1 MSFIEFNGDRTD
13 NHFLFLE
20 AGLTFDGVTRNRSF
34 QKIDGQDGEV
44 GTGDGTLNNISRSY
58 PFRLRLPKGIK
69 IEDEVTVI
77 SNWLSEDADWHDFIF
92 GGDPNYVYRAMYVG
106 EYDIQRIVS
115 CYGKCV
121 LNFKLKPYKF
131 LKSGLVEQTLST
143 SITNPTKRMARPKI
157 IIKGA
162 GNIVLRI
169 GSSTYSLKDV
179 DGGIIIDVLY
189 DQVKSLDGQRP
200 QWNKITTY
208 PLPGINPGL
217 NNVLTTGSVTEMK
230 IVPRWEVIV

>member
-1 MSFIEFNGDRTD
+1 
-13 NHFLFLE
+13 
-20 AGLTFDGVTRNRSF
+20 
-34 QKIDGQDGEV
+34 
-44 GTGDGTLNNISRSY
+44 
-58 PFRLRLPKGIK
+58 
-69 IEDEVTVI
+69 
-77 SNWLSEDADWHDFIF
+77 
-92 GGDPNYVYRAMYVG
+92 
-106 EYDIQRIVS
+106 
-115 CYGKCV
+115 
-121 LNFKLKPYKF
+121 
-131 LKSGLVEQTLST
+131 
-143 SITNPTKRMARPKI
+143 MARPKI